1 MDPLRRGPEG
11 SNPSTSSMCLA
22 CIENPLPVLDGLE
35 KIIERLKAEGK
46 DKLARR
52 ARQFQA
58 KRIKDFWK
66 AVGDTTACSKGMDVR
81 KGVDE
86 KRYDIS
92 KEI

>member
-46 DKLARR
+46 DKLAKR

-58 KRIKDFWK
+58 KRIKEFYGTI
-66 AVGDTTACSKGMDVR
+66 GDTTACSKGMDVR
-81 KGVDE
+81 KAVDE
-86 KRYDIS
+86 KRYEIS
-92 KEI
+92 REI